1 MSEMNKSQS
10 EKETSRMIEEAL
22 RQLAEE
28 GRIYDTGQR
37 RWSERTQSYQIVWAA
52 TPPKQERH

>member
-1 MSEMNKSQS
+1 MKKSASE
-10 EKETSRMIEEAL
+10 EETSRMIAEAL
-22 RQLAEE
+22 QQLAEE

>member
-1 MSEMNKSQS
+1 MNKSPS
-10 EKETSRMIEEAL
+10 EEETSRMIEEAL

-52 TPPKQERH
+52 TRQPLCRVAR